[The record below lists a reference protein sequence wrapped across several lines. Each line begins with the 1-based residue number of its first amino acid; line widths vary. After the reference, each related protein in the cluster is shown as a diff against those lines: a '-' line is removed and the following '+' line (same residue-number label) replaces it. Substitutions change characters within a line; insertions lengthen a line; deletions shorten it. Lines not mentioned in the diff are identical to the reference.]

1 MGGCDQLKGI
11 DALAF
16 PIGGAKVLALRR
28 VPLAV
33 VTTSFP
39 RLIPPILFFGFKAK
53 PPEPPSRPRSR
64 SPDTSAP

>member
-16 PIGGAKVLALRR
+16 PSAVPKYWLCER

-39 RLIPPILFFGFKAK
+39 RLTPPILFFGFKAK